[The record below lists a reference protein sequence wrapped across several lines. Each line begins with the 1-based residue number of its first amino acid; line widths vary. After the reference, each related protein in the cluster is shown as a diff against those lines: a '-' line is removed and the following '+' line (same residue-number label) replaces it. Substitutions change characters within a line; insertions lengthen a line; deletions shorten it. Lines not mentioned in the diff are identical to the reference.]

1 MNDQEIG
8 RIRALAGEF
17 IRDRRT
23 EGYADR
29 TEEYIAWSVDY
40 FVEFLKIR
48 DEDRLESI
56 TADTMHKY
64 QMHLYNQLGRRGEPL
79 GLASQAKALMGVRV
93 LFRWLVRR
101 GYMLADPSSG
111 ICLPRQKKPLP
122 KGIMTRREIGRVLTA
137 PDVDTPLGLRDRA
150 MMELMYSS
158 GLRNKEV
165 RSLAIS
171 DVNTAEG
178 EVRVRDGKGGVDR
191 VLPLGGIAGK
201 YLDLYIREARSK
213 ILGWHEDPGTL
224 FVGRWG
230 GKMNGTTVNRWIVQ
244 RFAERAGVKNHVTA
258 HGVRH
263 TCATHLLK
271 GRASIRHIQAL
282 LGHKSLESTQIYTR
296 VEVGDLKREL
306 KRCHPRE
313 RAQVIGDVRP
323 PAQGVGPA
331 GVPQWN

>member
-8 RIRALAGEF
+8 RVRALAGEF

-29 TEEYIAWSVDY
+29 TEEYIQWGVGY
-40 FVEFLKIR
+40 FAEFLKTR
-48 DEDRLESI
+48 DEDKLESI

-79 GLASQAKALMGVRV
+79 GLASQARALMSVRV

-111 ICLPRQKKPLP
+111 ISLPRRKKPLP
-122 KGIMTRREIGRVLTA
+122 RGIMSRREIDRVLNA
-137 PDVDTPLGLRDRA
+137 PNVDTPLGLRDRA
-150 MMELMYSS
+150 ILELMYSS
-158 GLRNKEV
+158 GLRNNEV
-165 RSLAIS
+165 RSLAII

-191 VLPLGGIAGK
+191 VVPLGGIAAK
-201 YLDLYIREARSK
+201 YVELYIREARAA
-213 ILGWHEDPGTL
+213 ILGWHEDPGVL
-224 FVGRWG
+224 FVGRFG

-244 RFAERAGVKNHVTA
+244 RFAGRAGVKKPVTA

-263 TCATHLLK
+263 TCATHMLK
-271 GRASIRHIQAL
+271 GRASLRHIQRL
-282 LGHKSLESTQIYTR
+282 LGHRSLESTQVYLR
-296 VEVGDLKREL
+296 VEVSDLKREL

-313 RAQVIGDVRP
+313 RAAAKGGRP
-323 PAQGVGPA
+323 E